1 MKTLFSNHLNEDND
15 FLIIL
20 PSKYLS
26 LGKKNLIIYNWL
38 FSADKLEVTGMKGLL
53 DEEVPFFVRVQAF
66 QKATKWLK
74 SLEQNMK
81 NTMTTILQGCVQA
94 RMEEG

>member
-1 MKTLFSNHLNEDND
+1 
-15 FLIIL
+15 
-20 PSKYLS
+20 
-26 LGKKNLIIYNWL
+26 L

-74 SLEQNMK
+74 SLEQNIG
-81 NTMTTILQGCVQA
+81 NLSTRRNPST
-94 RMEEG
+94 

>member
-1 MKTLFSNHLNEDND
+1 
-15 FLIIL
+15 
-20 PSKYLS
+20 
-26 LGKKNLIIYNWL
+26 L

-81 NTMTTILQGCVQA
+81 NTMTTILGSQFCRWKKPDNHRKQPIC
-94 RMEEG
+94 RMSLTQTNVII

>member
-1 MKTLFSNHLNEDND
+1 
-15 FLIIL
+15 
-20 PSKYLS
+20 
-26 LGKKNLIIYNWL
+26 L

-94 RMEEG
+94 RMEEGKLAYILSMSVQFTKRGHRGRDRMVVGFTTTYAIGA